1 MSGNN
6 ELEYTKAPAEHLQ
19 AYEGLKKWAMIIA
32 VVVSIALLIMA
43 ATLTNA

>member
-1 MSGNN
+1 MAGPH
-6 ELEYTKAPAEHLQ
+6 ELDYTKAPAEHLQ
-19 AYEGLKKWAMIIA
+19 AYAGLKKFSVVLV